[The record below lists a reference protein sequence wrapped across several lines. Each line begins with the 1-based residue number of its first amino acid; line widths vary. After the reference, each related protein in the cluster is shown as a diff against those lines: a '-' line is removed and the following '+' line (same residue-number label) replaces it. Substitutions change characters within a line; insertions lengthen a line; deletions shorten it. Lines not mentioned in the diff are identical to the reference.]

1 MKFETVKHR
10 YRKVTKKELLYKW
23 EAQIAEGGTRN
34 EKLLEVSKYVLNK
47 FQSALDKSVPIHDLD
62 INRWALKAR
71 YDCKLSPHL
80 FMSSSKWIHN
90 FKIRHRIVSRK
101 INKFVTQMQIA
112 NKEEL
117 KKAANESVQK

>member
-1 MKFETVKHR
+1 M
-10 YRKVTKKELLYKW
+10 
-23 EAQIAEGGTRN
+23 
-34 EKLLEVSKYVLNK
+34 LNK

-71 YDCKLSPHL
+71 YDCKLSPYL
-80 FMSSSKWIHN
+80 FMASSKWIHN

-117 KKAANESVQK
+117 KKVANEFVQNVKSEIVLIGEDNVYNSDQVSICKCMQDVR